1 MNHTRAPSWL
11 AAIGMVIAVLALSR
25 PGALQPATAGYR
37 LALSVPGW
45 VMAAL
50 GAAALAMFL
59 SITWVLIAAPRHERS
74 DLAPGSQRLFSGI
87 ESILLML
94 LLTVL
99 AGTGAAALR
108 LIDADALITWL
119 GGAVPHVPPMPHEM
133 ASVQAP
139 LANLGVTAALTALAM
154 AMTGFA
160 LLVLG
165 LNQPWKAIVEWF
177 RRPGHFKRAPWVD
190 DLASAMSAGIRDI
203 ERGGDPRHAV
213 IACYRRCETVLAVRR
228 RRRHAAETPREFVHD
243 ALTALVLPANAV
255 RSLLSVFERARFS
268 DLPVTQTDRSTA
280 LRALNEILS
289 ALGNGST
296 DSARA

>member
-1 MNHTRAPSWL
+1 
-11 AAIGMVIAVLALSR
+11 
-25 PGALQPATAGYR
+25 
-37 LALSVPGW
+37 
-45 VMAAL
+45 
-50 GAAALAMFL
+50 
-59 SITWVLIAAPRHERS
+59 
-74 DLAPGSQRLFSGI
+74 
-87 ESILLML
+87 
-94 LLTVL
+94 
-99 AGTGAAALR
+99 
-108 LIDADALITWL
+108 
-119 GGAVPHVPPMPHEM
+119 MPHDV

-139 LANLGVTAALTALAM
+139 LVNLGVTAALTVLAV

-160 LLVLG
+160 LLVIG

-177 RRPGHFKRAPWVD
+177 HRPDHFRRAPWVD

-228 RRRHAAETPREFVHD
+228 RRRQAAETPREFVHD

-280 LRALNEILS
+280 LRAMNEILS
-289 ALGNGST
+289 ALESGNT
-296 DSARA
+296 DGALA